1 MEYSTG
7 RIRTLVSLG
16 AAFRNQGTGAANRG
30 ARRCRLYLL
39 ISLERVCETRGSRD
53 KGIVK
58 GRRRRRRRRG
68 TRRTYGRPRDKGR
81 EGRRWTVT
89 DGNTSSP
96 SWLLS
101 YRRTC
106 GQTAETRRTGFTQTR
121 VTNNRFVRNSWVP
134 LLGSARVLFSPPL
147 SPPSFCRSVV
157 DAVVS
162 FRFPLAPGQIVVV
175 VIVVVE
181 VVVVVV
187 IVVLVVVVGFI
198 PLGSPPRQWRSPVAA
213 GPLGGDYK
221 RAVFAKSS

>member
-7 RIRTLVSLG
+7 RRIRVSLG

-58 GRRRRRRRRG
+58 GRRRRRRRRRG

-96 SWLLS
+96 SWLPS
-101 YRRTC
+101 YRRTFGSC
-106 GQTAETRRTGFTQTR
+106 
-121 VTNNRFVRNSWVP
+121 P
-134 LLGSARVLFSPPL
+134 LLSSPSL
-147 SPPSFCRSVV
+147 RRSVV

-162 FRFPLAPGQIVVV
+162 FRFPLAPGRRDQ

-181 VVVVVV
+181 VVVV
-187 IVVLVVVVGFI
+187 LVVVVVSLGFI

>member
-7 RIRTLVSLG
+7 RRIRVSLG
-16 AAFRNQGTGAANRG
+16 AAFRNQGIGAANRG

-58 GRRRRRRRRG
+58 GRRRRRRRRRG

-96 SWLLS
+96 SWLPS

-134 LLGSARVLFSPPL
+134 LLGSARVLSSPLLPRPSVGRSWML
-147 SPPSFCRSVV
+147 SSRFDSLSRL
-157 DAVVS
+157 AVVT
-162 FRFPLAPGQIVVV
+162 R
-175 VIVVVE
+175 
-181 VVVVVV
+181 
-187 IVVLVVVVGFI
+187 
-198 PLGSPPRQWRSPVAA
+198 
-213 GPLGGDYK
+213 
-221 RAVFAKSS
+221 